1 MKVTKQA
8 TTKASFPTL
17 SGSKQNTK
25 AIMMW
30 IAKTHF
36 FTLNRLNFR
45 FQSIHSVS
53 PVVYSCL
60 FWQYT
65 RSMLT
70 IPGIIKVKY
79 PLASFR

>member
-36 FTLNRLNFR
+36 FTLNRLNFH
-45 FQSIHSVS
+45 F
-53 PVVYSCL
+53 
-60 FWQYT
+60 
-65 RSMLT
+65 
-70 IPGIIKVKY
+70 
-79 PLASFR
+79 